1 MIKDSAVLSASPPSS
16 SPAPSP
22 MPPADTAEHAPPSPS
37 LASFAALQ
45 LPEPLLRAVTD
56 KGYEEPTPI
65 QRLAIPF
72 LLKGRD
78 VIGQAQTGTGK
89 TAAFALPLLARID
102 PQIHAVQALVLV
114 PTRELALQV
123 ATAVHAYAQHLPRV
137 NVLPIFGGD
146 SMERQITRLG
156 RGTHV
161 MVGTPGRILDHLRH
175 GSLDLSRVGFLV
187 LDEADEM
194 LRMGFLEDVEA
205 ILKTTPAE
213 RQTALL
219 SATLPPEIRRVAR
232 HHLRDPEHVAVE
244 AHTMTVATTEQRVAI
259 VPEALKLEAVVRLL
273 ETEEPEAA
281 LIFTRTRIGA
291 SELAE
296 HLTGRGFPAEAL
308 HSDLSQSQRLL
319 VLQRL
324 RDRRAQV
331 VVATDVAARGLDID
345 HISHVINYDLPGDA
359 ETYVHRIGRTG
370 RAGRAGMAL
379 LLATPYQRPLLR
391 NIERFTQR
399 PLNLLPLPT
408 YADVARRRRE
418 RIKAALLAAA
428 AQDDLSSYREL
439 CAELA
444 AAAEREPLDLAAA
457 ALRLLT
463 AERPLFAPAKAFDPL
478 ARLSQPER
486 QRPDRGRSAEPRD
499 RGPGPSRPAR
509 SAGEGPY
516 AARHDGPRPPRS
528 QGELARILLSVGQ
541 SHGVRPGDIVGAIAN
556 EAGLSGRDI
565 GRVEIHDHDSVVEI
579 PAAAL
584 QQVLTSMRN
593 ATVRG
598 QAARPRPL
606 PGAESEHPRHRP
618 PAEDADR
625 DRPRPSADS
634 SGQDSDR
641 QRPSADSPDQER
653 DRPPRPRPVSDSS
666 ASFDRPPRPRP
677 FNDSSPSFD
686 RPPRPRPFNDS
697 SANFDRP
704 PRPRPFHD
712 SPGQDRDRPQRPR
725 PFGDSSSQ
733 DRDRPQRPRPFGD
746 SSGQDRDRPQRPRPF
761 HDSPGQDRDR
771 PQRPWA
777 QRSESR
783 PPQGEGPP
791 AYKRPPARGGWTWG
805 TSAPPYRGPSE
816 SPAPSGQ
823 GERPPKR
830 RPR

>member
-1 MIKDSAVLSASPPSS
+1 
-16 SPAPSP
+16 
-22 MPPADTAEHAPPSPS
+22 MPLADTAEHDPPAAAPSPS
-37 LASFAALQ
+37 LASFAALA

-65 QRLAIPF
+65 QTLAIPL

-89 TAAFALPLLARID
+89 TAAFSLPLLARID
-102 PQIHAVQALVLV
+102 PQVQAVQALVLV

-146 SMERQITRLG
+146 SMDRQITRLG

-161 MVGTPGRILDHLRH
+161 VVGTPGRILDHLRR

-205 ILKTTPAE
+205 ILKSTPAE
-213 RQTALL
+213 RQTTLL
-219 SATLPPEIRRVAR
+219 SATLPPEIRRVSR
-232 HHLRDPEHVAVE
+232 HHLRDPEHVAV
-244 AHTMTVATTEQRVAI
+244 AAQTVTVDTTEQRVAI

-291 SELAE
+291 SALAE
-296 HLTGRGFPAEAL
+296 QLTGRGFPAEAL
-308 HSDLSQSQRLL
+308 HSDLSQAQRLL

-370 RAGRAGMAL
+370 RAGRAGVAL

-399 PLNLLPLPT
+399 PLVLFSLPT
-408 YADVARRRRE
+408 YGDVARRRRE
-418 RIKAALLAAA
+418 RVQAALTAAA
-428 AQDDLSSYREL
+428 AQDDLASYREL
-439 CAELA
+439 CAGVA
-444 AAAEREPLDLAAA
+444 ASAGREPLDVAAA

-463 AERPLFAPAKAFDPL
+463 ADRPLFPPAKAHDPL

-486 QRPDRGRSAEPRD
+486 QRPDRNRGPEPRD
-499 RGPGPSRPAR
+499 RGPGQYRSSRPA
-509 SAGEGPY
+509 GEAPY
-516 AARHDGPRPPRS
+516 GARQDSPRAPRS
-528 QGELARILLSVGQ
+528 GAGQGDVARILLSVGQ
-541 SHGVRPGDIVGAIAN
+541 SHGIRPGDIVGAIAN

-598 QAARPRPL
+598 QAARPRAL
-606 PGAESEHPRHRP
+606 PGSDAGAERERPHRSFTETRP
-618 PAEDADR
+618 DPER
-625 DRPRPSADS
+625 DRPRSF
-634 SGQDSDR
+634 
-641 QRPSADSPDQER
+641 ADSPSSDR
-653 DRPPRPRPVSDSS
+653 DRPPRPRPFADS
-666 ASFDRPPRPRP
+666 AQGFDRDRPPRPRP
-677 FNDSSPSFD
+677 FADSAQSSD
-686 RPPRPRPFNDS
+686 RERPQRPRPFADS
-697 SANFDRP
+697 AQSSDRERP
-704 PRPRPFHD
+704 QRPRPFAD
-712 SPGQDRDRPQRPR
+712 SGQSFGRDRPQRPR
-725 PFGDSSSQ
+725 PFAGSAPSF
-733 DRDRPQRPRPFGD
+733 DRGRPPRPRPFA
-746 SSGQDRDRPQRPRPF
+746 
-761 HDSPGQDRDR
+761 DSPPSSDRER

-783 PPQGEGPP
+783 PDEGAP
-791 AYKRPPARGGWTWG
+791 AYKRPPARSSGAGGWTWG
-805 TSAPPYRGPSE
+805 TSAPPYRANPDAPS
-816 SPAPSGQ
+816 PSGQ